1 MSLTEAQQTTL
12 KNDILADPVLGQ
24 LAPSSDAI
32 NKIIDAYKVIVT
44 PTYLVWNKAVPVDD
58 INNAVDMGK
67 YVSVEP
73 PASSNTYTNM
83 TLNCQTKLMT
93 LHSFILRTG
102 TVNAE
107 KPKVRSGLH
116 LAVTNIPSGP
126 NAGLQSAA
134 GVDGVDVLNAC
145 TRAATRLE
153 KLLVA
158 RTETTG
164 PVTAGICGATGTLG
178 YDQVRTL
185 MGW

>member
-1 MSLTEAQQTTL
+1 MSLTPAQNTTL

-32 NKIIDAYKVIVT
+32 NKIINAYKE
-44 PTYLVWNKAVPVDD
+44 PASPAYLVWSKAVPVDE
-58 INNAVDMGK
+58 INNAVDVGK
-67 YVSVEP
+67 YVSVDP
-73 PASSNTYTNM
+73 PSASNTYTNL

-93 LHSFILRTG
+93 LHSFILRVG

-116 LAVTNIPSGP
+116 IAVTNIPSGTSGA
-126 NAGLQSAA
+126 NQSAA
-134 GVDGVDVLNAC
+134 GVDGIDVLNAC

-178 YDQVRTL
+178 YEQVRTL

>member
-1 MSLTEAQQTTL
+1 MPLSDAQNTLL
-12 KNDILADPVLGQ
+12 KNDILADPVLGT
-24 LAPSSDAI
+24 LPPSSDAI
-32 NKIIDAYKVIVT
+32 DKIIKAYKE
-44 PTYLVWNKAVPVDD
+44 PANPAYFVWNSAVSVDN
-58 INNAVDMGK
+58 INNAVDVGK
-67 YVSVEP
+67 YVSVDP
-73 PASSNTYTNM
+73 PSASNTYTNL

-116 LAVTNIPSGP
+116 LAVTNIPSG
-126 NAGLQSAA
+126 ASAALQSAA
-134 GVDGVDVLNAC
+134 GVDGIDVLNAC
-145 TRAATRLE
+145 TRTATRLE

-164 PVTAGICGATGTLG
+164 PVTAGIPGATGTLG
-178 YDQVRTL
+178 YDQVRIL